1 MAIECTKKELA
12 SIAGYSYRRLHDLDT
27 SLPANGKLFVKGGG
41 GKYDLAIFVQRWV
54 KYNVDTETADETSLD
69 EVKAIHE
76 RVKTRKTELEVAH
89 LEGKLVDVQE
99 VRKLWTTVA
108 NTVMQNLLRLP
119 SKIAPQVTM
128 MDNIEIIT
136 GIIDAEVRDTLTNI
150 AETPL
155 PEEAAESEEAEEA
168 EDEQEG

>member
-1 MAIECTKKELA
+1 M
-12 SIAGYSYRRLHDLDT
+12 
-27 SLPANGKLFVKGGG
+27 
-41 GKYDLAIFVQRWV
+41 QRWV

>member
-1 MAIECTKKELA
+1 
-12 SIAGYSYRRLHDLDT
+12 
-27 SLPANGKLFVKGGG
+27 
-41 GKYDLAIFVQRWV
+41 
-54 KYNVDTETADETSLD
+54 
-69 EVKAIHE
+69 
-76 RVKTRKTELEVAH
+76 
-89 LEGKLVDVQE
+89 
-99 VRKLWTTVA
+99 
-108 NTVMQNLLRLP
+108 
-119 SKIAPQVTM
+119 M

>member
-1 MAIECTKKELA
+1 M
-12 SIAGYSYRRLHDLDT
+12 
-27 SLPANGKLFVKGGG
+27 
-41 GKYDLAIFVQRWV
+41 
-54 KYNVDTETADETSLD
+54 
-69 EVKAIHE
+69 
-76 RVKTRKTELEVAH
+76 KTRKTELEVAH

-119 SKIAPQVTM
+119 SKIAPQITM